1 MKIVFNNLTDEKFK
15 EIKDYICK
23 KQKHCKRCIFYG
35 THCGLYANDIA
46 TYRKMLDE
54 KILNKEFKIK
64 DEILLNNKEKEYLKA
79 VIKPF
84 RNRIIFIEKRNHFR
98 FQYIAIAVK
107 ALDKNSLGEDS
118 INDIICL
125 PKFKVGTQYK
135 FLKLDIQYKLED
147 LGL

>member
-1 MKIVFNNLTDEKFK
+1 MKIVFNNLNDKKFK
-15 EIKDYICK
+15 EMKDYICK
-23 KQKHCKRCIFYG
+23 KQKNCKRCIFNE

-64 DEILLNNKEKEYLKA
+64 DEILLNDKETEYLKN

-84 RNRIIFIEKRNHFR
+84 RNRVIYIQKEECYHTNSN
-98 FQYIAIAVK
+98 FQYITIVVAP
-107 ALDKNSLGEDS
+107 LNEDFS
-118 INDIICL
+118 SDIVRL
-125 PKFKVGTQYK
+125 PKFKAGTQYK

>member
-15 EIKDYICK
+15 EMKDYICK
-23 KQKHCKRCIFYG
+23 KQKNCKRCIFNG

-46 TYRKMLDE
+46 AYRKTLDDE
-54 KILNKEFKIK
+54 ILNKEFKIK
-64 DEILLNNKEKEYLKA
+64 DEILLNDKEKEYLKA

-84 RNRIIFIEKRNHFR
+84 RNRVIYIEKINVIS
-98 FQYIAIAVK
+98 FQYIKIVVE
-107 ALDKNSLGEDS
+107 ALSENSFC
-118 INDIICL
+118 DIICL
-125 PKFKVGTQYK
+125 PKFKTGTQYK